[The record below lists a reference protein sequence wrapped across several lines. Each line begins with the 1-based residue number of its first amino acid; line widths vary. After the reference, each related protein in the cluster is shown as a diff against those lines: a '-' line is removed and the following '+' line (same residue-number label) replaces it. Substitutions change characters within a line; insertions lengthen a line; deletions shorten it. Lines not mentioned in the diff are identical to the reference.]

1 MATLFISATKLKKD
15 TALSGSVD
23 DNMIHP
29 YVLNAQTKE
38 IFPYLGTDLYNKL
51 ISDIAG
57 TPSGV
62 YKTLLDDYVQPALV
76 QFAFADLLPF
86 LRLRFVNNSVV
97 IMDTENGASAT
108 YEDLQPVIERAVNLG
123 QFYRERM
130 IEYLE
135 NNTSSFSEYTSN
147 TGADLS
153 PTHRNYF
160 TGLNLDVNGS
170 TCSNQEKAFK
180 SAIGNKDCC

>member
-29 YVLNAQTKE
+29 YILNAQVKE

-57 TPSGV
+57 TPSGA
-62 YKTLLDDYVQPALV
+62 YKTLLDDYVQNALV

-86 LRLRFVNNSVV
+86 LRLRS
-97 IMDTENGASAT
+97 
-108 YEDLQPVIERAVNLG
+108 
-123 QFYRERM
+123 
-130 IEYLE
+130 
-135 NNTSSFSEYTSN
+135 
-147 TGADLS
+147 
-153 PTHRNYF
+153 
-160 TGLNLDVNGS
+160 
-170 TCSNQEKAFK
+170 
-180 SAIGNKDCC
+180 